1 MYVERRSNRS
11 RRQDLAT
18 RYYLINVTRRHRPR
32 AVVLTDMN
40 GEVVAGVEGKPFM
53 EGGFIASRA
62 AERTSTALARVALED
77 FRREQAPARSRWVD
91 RVTERVRGLRRR
103 APRPEPGVPDGA
115 RVAQRFE
122 VGGRPYLMVVVG
134 EHGGATISDAIDGL
148 KRILGEPV
156 SSVEALAAEGLA
168 IEAREEA
175 APTPDVEAISPADV
189 RLRPAAAAAR

>member
-62 AERTSTALARVALED
+62 AARTSAALAKAALED
-77 FRREQAPARSRWVD
+77 FRREQAPARTRWVD
-91 RVTERVRGLRRR
+91 RVAQRVRGMRRR
-103 APRPEPGVPDGA
+103 APRPEPGLPAGA

-122 VGGRPYLMVVVG
+122 IDGRAYLMVVVG

-148 KRILGEPV
+148 KRILGEPA
-156 SSVEALAAEGLA
+156 SSMEALAAEGTV
-168 IEAREEA
+168 IEGLEEA
-175 APTPDVEAISPADV
+175 APTPDVEAISPAEI
-189 RLRPAAAAAR
+189 RLRPAAAR